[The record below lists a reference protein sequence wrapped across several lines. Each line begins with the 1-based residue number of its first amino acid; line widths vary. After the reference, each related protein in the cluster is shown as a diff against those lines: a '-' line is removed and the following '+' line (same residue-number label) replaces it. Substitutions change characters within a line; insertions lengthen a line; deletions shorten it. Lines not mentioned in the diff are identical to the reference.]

1 MKSNCKSSCNSRT
14 LTMGISISSQ
24 MMRVQLKDRI
34 IVFSKMEIIQS
45 TNRLFLKISLRM
57 NTSQKFKMKVKIN
70 NSSIILIL
78 IFLGITKCLISSLL
92 KKMTII
98 SSKRLICPLKCL
110 NYLPQMNSTK
120 IIIKKSVIQSNTRK
134 FNSSRIKS
142 P

>member
-1 MKSNCKSSCNSRT
+1 
-14 LTMGISISSQ
+14 
-24 MMRVQLKDRI
+24 MMRVQLKDSI
-34 IVFSKMEIIQS
+34 IVLSKMEIIQS